1 MSAKDNIF
9 LFWSFVDKT
18 PGQGP
23 NGDCW
28 VWIGRKDPSGYGIT
42 PFGRDNNIPGR
53 KGAQRA
59 HRIAYELKVDKNLPT
74 KDILMHSCDNRACVN
89 PAHLSPG
96 TQGDNV
102 FDMVAKG
109 RHMKGEEVPTA
120 VLTTE
125 QVEQIKIYYAAGYDV
140 LAISDLLK
148 LSPSTLRST
157 INYNWKS
164 VVISNDDPRVEA
176 LRPVAKEYMEN
187 RLKNNSPLSIADIR
201 KVKKLITEGHTNA
214 SLAKQFKCG
223 SSTISRIRT
232 GKTGKGI

>member
-1 MSAKDNIF
+1 MSAKDNIP
-9 LFWSFVDKT
+9 LFWSSVDKT

-28 VWIGRKDPSGYGIT
+28 IWMGRKDPSGYGIT

-59 HRIAYELKVDKNLPT
+59 HRIAYELEVDKNLPT
-74 KDILMHSCDNRACVN
+74 EDILMHSCDNRPCVN

-109 RHMKGEEVPTA
+109 RHMQGEEVPTS
-120 VLTTE
+120 VLTLG
-125 QVEQIKIYYAAGYDV
+125 QVEQIKIHYAAGYDV
-140 LAISDLLK
+140 LAISHLLGY
-148 LSPSTLRST
+148 SPSTLRST

-164 VVISNDDPRVEA
+164 VIVDSEDPRVEA
-176 LRPVAKEYMEN
+176 LRSAAKEYMEN
-187 RLKNNSPLSIADIR
+187 RIKGDSPLSIASLRQI
-201 KVKKLITEGHTNA
+201 KKLIAEGHTNV

-223 SSTISRIRT
+223 TSTISRIRT
-232 GKTGKGI
+232 GKTARGI